1 LFDHPRIEGSKIRG
15 QKMKS
20 LEFWANW
27 SAILTAA
34 VAAFAACWYRLGIHQ
49 KCRKLEAYL
58 KSEKEKDP
66 NPARQGQHN
75 TVFLMAELGFP
86 ADEVLQASFRSK
98 KIARIPVQN
107 PDFKRAVD
115 ILFRHK

>member
-1 LFDHPRIEGSKIRG
+1 
-15 QKMKS
+15 MKS
-20 LEFWANW
+20 LEVWANW
-27 SAILTAA
+27 SAILTAVVAGLAA
-34 VAAFAACWYRLGIHQ
+34 VWYRLGIHQ

-58 KSEKEKDP
+58 KSERDRDP
-66 NPARQGQHN
+66 DPTRQGQHN
-75 TVFLMAELGFP
+75 TVFLMAELGFT

-107 PDFKRAVD
+107 PQFHRAVD